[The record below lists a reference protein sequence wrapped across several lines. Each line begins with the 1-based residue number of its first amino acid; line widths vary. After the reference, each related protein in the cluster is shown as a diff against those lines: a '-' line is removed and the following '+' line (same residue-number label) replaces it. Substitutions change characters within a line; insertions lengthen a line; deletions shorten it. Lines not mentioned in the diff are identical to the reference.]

1 VLGVE
6 LVDFFVDR
14 VVGWMLD
21 DELGRVGR
29 GMRLTKGWVID
40 FVDPTL
46 SIGSDCA
53 GALGLRVCGLR
64 VIRVPQ
70 GTLLARLS
78 LLRRFARRTAIE
90 KHKLV
95 LADERKTVAAGL

>member
-1 VLGVE
+1 MNLVLGVV

-21 DELGRVGR
+21 DELGWVGR

-53 GALGLRVCGLR
+53 GALSLRVCGLR

-70 GTLLARLS
+70 GIVGALESVKAVRP
-78 LLRRFARRTAIE
+78 
-90 KHKLV
+90 
-95 LADERKTVAAGL
+95 ADRNRKA